1 MVWQFNFNTHLSLLE
16 ILLLAFK
23 KFYWRRMLIRV
34 FVFHFKMPS
43 RKSYNLNYTIYHC
56 FMGLHNYALDSL
68 EISFLVPVIVDISTL
83 AYSWAPWTL
92 GQGYSPDWVVVWCS
106 CTIYTYHP
114 PRSISRYVHNLMK
127 YCRREGG
134 EREGWSS
141 RGSSGTPSV
150 PKTWLPWTHMG
161 PLAQGHDLRLTIV
174 YTLTF

>member
-56 FMGLHNYALDSL
+56 FMVLH
-68 EISFLVPVIVDISTL
+68 EVIVDISTL
-83 AYSWAPWTL
+83 AYSWALWTQ

-114 PRSISRYVHNLMK
+114 PRSIKVDMYMWAVNVTWWGR
-127 YCRREGG
+127 

-141 RGSSGTPSV
+141 RGSSGTPSA
-150 PKTWLPWTHMG
+150 PKTWLPWAHMG
-161 PLAQGHDLRLTIV
+161 SLAQGHDLRLTIV
-174 YTLTF
+174 YTLTFWLS

>member
-1 MVWQFNFNTHLSLLE
+1 MVWQFNFNTHISLLE
-16 ILLLAFK
+16 ILLLALK

-56 FMGLHNYALDSL
+56 FMVLH
-68 EISFLVPVIVDISTL
+68 EVIVDISTL

-92 GQGYSPDWVVVWCS
+92 GQGYSPDWVVVWCL

-114 PRSISRYVHNLMK
+114 PRSISRYVHVSCQCNLMK

-150 PKTWLPWTHMG
+150 PKTWLPWAHMG
-161 PLAQGHDLRLTIV
+161 SLAQGHDLRLTIV
-174 YTLTF
+174 YTLTFFIPISD